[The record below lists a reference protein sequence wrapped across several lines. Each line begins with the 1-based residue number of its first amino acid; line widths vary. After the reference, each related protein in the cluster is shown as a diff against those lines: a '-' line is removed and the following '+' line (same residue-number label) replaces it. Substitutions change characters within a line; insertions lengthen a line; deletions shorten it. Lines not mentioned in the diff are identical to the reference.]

1 MAKYVVRLPFVRKRP
16 LDKAPSDALDVL
28 LADAKKGNK
37 EARETLL
44 RSYQPFVDRVVA
56 QVCGRAISHTEDEFQ
71 IAFVAMND
79 AIDRYEDER
88 GSFIGFA
95 ETVMRRRLIDHF
107 RVNER
112 QKERPFSA
120 FEVEDEE
127 GNLQNTVDVD
137 ASMAIYEAD
146 ELVKARAEEIE
157 RYKEEL
163 SLYGVSFDSLMTLS
177 PKHQDARMSAIA
189 VARTL
194 AKDPLLSQTFVS
206 SHVLPMKQLQN
217 RVMVSR
223 KTLERQRHYI
233 VAVTVLLLG
242 DYELLQGFVR
252 EGDQR

>member
-1 MAKYVVRLPFVRKRP
+1 MVRLSFVRKRP
-16 LDKAPSDALDVL
+16 LDKAPSDVLDAL

-44 RSYQPFVDRVVA
+44 SSYQPFVDRVVA
-56 QVCGRAISHTEDEFQ
+56 QVCGRAISHTDDEFQ

-79 AIDRYEDER
+79 AIDRYENER
-88 GSFIGFA
+88 GSFTGFA

-137 ASMAIYEAD
+137 ASMAIYQANEQSK
-146 ELVKARAEEIE
+146 ERAEEIE
-157 RYKEEL
+157 RYKKEL
-163 SLYGVSFDSLMTLS
+163 ALYGVSFDSLVTLS
-177 PKHQDARMSAIA
+177 PKHQDARASAIA
-189 VARTL
+189 VANML
-194 AKDPLLSQTFVS
+194 AQDDLLSQMFVK
-206 SHVLPMKQLQN
+206 SHSLPMKQLQSK
-217 RVMVSR
+217 VSVSR

-233 VAVTVLLLG
+233 VAVTVLLRG

-252 EGDQR
+252 EGDKR